1 MKDKRHFNTSTQMS
15 EPDIVIN
22 LSNLEELNILKA
34 RGLKK
39 RIAIHN

>member
-1 MKDKRHFNTSTQMS
+1 MKDIRHINTSKQMS